1 MKMRVRM
8 KITVN
13 QWLVFLILGAI
24 LFTVGACVLSCGF
37 IAMGNAAE
45 TEATIIDVSHSGE
58 KTAYVSYHYEG
69 HTYHNVRT
77 GFYSSDMKPGGKLK
91 IYVNKEE
98 PAEIVNTFF
107 FFIFGGVFT
116 FIGLVF
122 IVVSI
127 VLRKRGSLPM
137 YYTQIYHDEADLSDN
152 R

>member
-1 MKMRVRM
+1 MRVRM

-13 QWLVFLILGAI
+13 QWLVFLILGVI

-37 IAMGNAAE
+37 IAMGNADE

-77 GFYSSDMKPGGKLK
+77 GFYSSDMKIGGKLK

-98 PAEIVNTFF
+98 PSEIVNTFF
-107 FFIFGGVFT
+107 YFIFGGVFA
-116 FIGLVF
+116 FVGLVF
-122 IVVSI
+122 II
-127 VLRKRGSLPM
+127 VGIFVKKRGMPNM
-137 YYTQIYHDEADLSDN
+137 NYYQLYQSETDLN
-152 R
+152 NQ